1 MNLYQIMLS
10 SLFLVYSIFNI
21 SLCTDSILVDRLLST
36 ICLRMDILSHL
47 SEKKYTVQYFKVWKE
62 GFIESLI
69 QNVMKNFM
77 RHFSVNINSLRTIPR
92 KNVHVFTSP
101 SLIYDCTKLHKLKL
115 LFWSIQNVF
124 MNDQALTLYIASKTE
139 IDFIL
144 E

>member
-21 SLCTDSILVDRLLST
+21 SACTDSILVDRLLSFYTLLST

-69 QNVMKNFM
+69 QNVMKKFYA
-77 RHFSVNINSLRTIPR
+77 SLER
-92 KNVHVFTSP
+92 
-101 SLIYDCTKLHKLKL
+101 
-115 LFWSIQNVF
+115 
-124 MNDQALTLYIASKTE
+124 
-139 IDFIL
+139 
-144 E
+144 

>member
-1 MNLYQIMLS
+1 MLR
-10 SLFLVYSIFNI
+10 F
-21 SLCTDSILVDRLLST
+21 DSCRQAFIILTRLST

-101 SLIYDCTKLHKLKL
+101 SLIIYDCTKLHKLKL

-139 IDFIL
+139 LDFIL

>member
-1 MNLYQIMLS
+1 MHR
-10 SLFLVYSIFNI
+10 F
-21 SLCTDSILVDRLLST
+21 DSCRQAFIILTRLST

-101 SLIYDCTKLHKLKL
+101 SLIIYDCTKLHKLKL

>member
-1 MNLYQIMLS
+1 MHR
-10 SLFLVYSIFNI
+10 F
-21 SLCTDSILVDRLLST
+21 DSCRQAFIILTLLST

-101 SLIYDCTKLHKLKL
+101 SLIIYDCTKLHKLKL